1 MIDEIRLL
9 LERRLVEIAD
19 ESRQLERAI
28 KVLGGRT
35 LGRRPAE
42 TRKPPKDSRRPT
54 TKRAAPGERQ
64 RQLIAAIKKMPGA
77 TTVELAGSIGVAD
90 TQAYGMVRS
99 LEEKGQIK
107 KKGKRFEVVG

>member
-9 LERRLVEIAD
+9 LEGRLVEIGD

-28 KVLGGRT
+28 KTLGGRAG
-35 LGRRPAE
+35 GRRPAG
-42 TRKPPKDSRRPT
+42 TRKPPKSSRRPT
-54 TKRAAPGERQ
+54 TRRAAPGERQ
-64 RQLIAAIKKMPGA
+64 RQLIAAIRKMPGA

-99 LEEKGQIK
+99 LEDKGRIK
-107 KKGKRFEVVG
+107 KKGQGFEVVD